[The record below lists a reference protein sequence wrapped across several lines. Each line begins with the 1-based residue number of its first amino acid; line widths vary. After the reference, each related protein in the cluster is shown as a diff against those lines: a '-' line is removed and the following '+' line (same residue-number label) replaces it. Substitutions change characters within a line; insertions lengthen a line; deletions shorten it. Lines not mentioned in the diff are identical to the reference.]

1 MSPSVS
7 VSVASPRPHSG
18 IDPET
23 GDPAIREG
31 GQPLREELPAFRCV
45 RGYSALPIRF
55 RPVGVPGDSGG
66 MKSDLI
72 ENTNSADTPTTT
84 TRMVRTTTT

>member
-1 MSPSVS
+1 MFPSVS
-7 VSVASPRPHSG
+7 VSVASPGPHSG

-23 GDPAIREG
+23 GGRVPTRRRAA
-31 GQPLREELPAFRCV
+31 LREEPPAFRCV
-45 RGYSALPIRF
+45 RGYSARPIRF